1 MSDDNVVSSVHEI
14 AARLSDGRLEGCQI
28 QDVDLSAQGL
38 PAARANDVRF
48 RRVGLHGADV
58 KAADLGRVV
67 FSESSMRGV
76 KFAES
81 LFRGCSFFS
90 CELIEGDFSNT
101 TMSGTG
107 FYSTHMGNV
116 DFSGARVQSGTF
128 TSCELFG
135 ARFVRATLINTRF
148 DAQERGNVT
157 LDRADF
163 SNAVLVDCD
172 LMGANLYGASFR
184 NALLVKV
191 DLRHANVTGADFTG
205 AHLVDVQVD
214 LGQLEAG
221 ERAAVEKARLDD
233 PWRRHGFMREVLGE
247 HSPEE
252 LMSLLEYV
260 LRTYVIEGAEPRA
273 SVDSFAS
280 VLSQLKAQH
289 EFPELDALRVRG
301 TTVQVRAG
309 QEWVDL
315 GDAPAAREP
324 QAASGSGPA
333 PTAPAPPARG
343 VASDVR
349 PAAPTGATRKDE
361 AAAPAD
367 TSRPPKNVGR
377 SKRFRKLDI
386 D

>member
-1 MSDDNVVSSVHEI
+1 MSDDNVLRSASEI
-14 AARLSDGRLEGCQI
+14 SARLSDGRLEGCQI
-28 QDVDLSAQGL
+28 QDVDLSALGL
-38 PAARANDVRF
+38 AGARANDARF

-58 KAADLGRVV
+58 TAADLGRVV

-90 CELIEGDFSNT
+90 CELIEGDFKNT

-116 DFSGARVQSGTF
+116 DFSGARIQSGTF

-163 SNAVLVDCD
+163 TGAVLVDCD

-214 LGQLEAG
+214 LGQLEEG
-221 ERAAVEKARLDD
+221 ERAAVDKARLDD
-233 PWRRHGFMREVLGE
+233 PWRRHGFMREVLAE

-315 GDAPAAREP
+315 GEAPTGPRDAPAPAASSAPPAAASGRGRGGSSDVRPSPPPAARED
-324 QAASGSGPA
+324 A
-333 PTAPAPPARG
+333 APPAAE
-343 VASDVR
+343 V
-349 PAAPTGATRKDE
+349 
-361 AAAPAD
+361 
-367 TSRPPKNVGR
+367 SRPPKNVGR
-377 SKRFRKLDI
+377 SKRFRKLDM

>member
-1 MSDDNVVSSVHEI
+1 MSDDNLLRSTHEV
-14 AARLSDGRLEGCQI
+14 AQRLGDGRLEGCQI
-28 QDVDLSAQGL
+28 QDVDLSAVGL
-38 PAARANDVRF
+38 PGARAHDVRL
-48 RRVGLHGADV
+48 RRVALHGANAT
-58 KAADLGRVV
+58 AADLGRVV

-76 KFAES
+76 RMSDS

-90 CELIEGDFSNT
+90 CELIEASFANT

-107 FYSTHMGNV
+107 FYSSHLGNA

-135 ARFVRATLINTRF
+135 ARFSRATLINTRF

-191 DLRHANVTGADFTG
+191 DLRHANVAGADFTG

-214 LGQLEAG
+214 LSQLEEG
-221 ERAAVEKARLDD
+221 ERAAVDKARLDD
-233 PWRRHGFMREVLGE
+233 PWRRHGFMREVLSQ

-252 LMSLLEYV
+252 LMSLLEYT

-273 SVDSFAS
+273 SADSFAG

-289 EFPELDALRVRG
+289 SFPELDALRVRG
-301 TTVQVRAG
+301 TSVQVLAG
-309 QEWVDL
+309 REWVEL
-315 GDAPAAREP
+315 GEAPSGGGGGAGAGSDEGADARRSPPGSVAVDSRVMPTGGGRAAP
-324 QAASGSGPA
+324 SASGDR
-333 PTAPAPPARG
+333 TATVAPPR
-343 VASDVR
+343 VR
-349 PAAPTGATRKDE
+349 ACAAG
-361 AAAPAD
+361 
-367 TSRPPKNVGR
+367 G
-377 SKRFRKLDI
+377 
-386 D
+386 